1 MSPDTASSWIFIL
14 KQIQS
19 LIDLNGTVHV
29 AHISLEKYENM
40 PLQ

>member
-1 MSPDTASSWIFIL
+1 MSPGTASSWIFIL

-19 LIDLNGTVHV
+19 LIDLNWTVHV
-29 AHISLEKYENM
+29 AQSLEKYENM